1 MEQLTLPGMEA
12 PPTAGF
18 YIGIAVDGVSIPLP
32 PRMSRPFSSKEE
44 AMACVGEVPQ
54 YMKDSGLP
62 INVEHRSHG
71 WKGIL
76 TLNGKA
82 TAWVASVFYSAS

>member
-12 PPTAGF
+12 PATAGF

-32 PRMSRPFSSKEE
+32 PLMSQPFRSRDE
-44 AMACVGEVPQ
+44 ALACVSGVPE

-62 INVEHRSHG
+62 IEVEHVPHG
-71 WKGIL
+71 WKGLL
-76 TLNGKA
+76 TLNGKTSVWMA
-82 TAWVASVFYSAS
+82 DVFYSEK